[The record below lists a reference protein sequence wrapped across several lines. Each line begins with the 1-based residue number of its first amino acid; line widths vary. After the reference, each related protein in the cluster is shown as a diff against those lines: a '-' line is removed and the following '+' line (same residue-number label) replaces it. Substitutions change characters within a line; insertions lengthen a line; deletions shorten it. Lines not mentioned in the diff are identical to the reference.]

1 MSSASSPDTESTH
14 RTALRTD
21 RRPVSRTHA
30 AHPLSHA
37 LRELSDRG
45 IADRGQQR
53 VAVGEVAISGVRH
66 NPDHARHLAEHDGV
80 RPA

>member
-1 MSSASSPDTESTH
+1 MAKAVSNRPGSRRGKLEIGPSHGAQA
-14 RTALRTD
+14 ALRTD
-21 RRPVSRTHA
+21 RRPASRTHA

-45 IADRGQQR
+45 IA
-53 VAVGEVAISGVRH
+53 
-66 NPDHARHLAEHDGV
+66 EHDGV